1 MDADLLTARISKGQ
15 AMDRFA
21 QFHASAGAE
30 RIMRLKAA
38 LSLAPESGLS
48 LDLPSERLSSWA
60 QSNAKRLFDVAC
72 VLLAMP
78 LLVPVLLAIALAVRL
93 TSFGPVLFL
102 QERVGLHGRIF
113 TILKFRTMVHATDKA
128 HHAVTTVDNQRF
140 TSIGPFL
147 RRWKLDELPQL
158 LNVLAGDM
166 SLIGP
171 RPKMQEHVHYNL
183 PCRPGITGAATNA
196 FAREEAILNDL
207 PKDHLDA
214 YYHKVV
220 LPAKRQLDVEYMTR
234 ATFRSDLK
242 LIVDSV
248 LRRWDVSAMERA
260 LDAAALEADLATLIT
275 WESPALAMAEPSFF
289 ERMPPRDERP
299 DRIERVSVF

>member
-1 MDADLLTARISKGQ
+1 LDADLLTARISKGQ

-147 RRWKLDELPQL
+147 RRWKLDL
-158 LNVLAGDM
+158 LL
-166 SLIGP
+166 
-171 RPKMQEHVHYNL
+171 
-183 PCRPGITGAATNA
+183 
-196 FAREEAILNDL
+196 
-207 PKDHLDA
+207 DHAL
-214 YYHKVV
+214 
-220 LPAKRQLDVEYMTR
+220 Q
-234 ATFRSDLK
+234 
-242 LIVDSV
+242 I
-248 LRRWDVSAMERA
+248 RR
-260 LDAAALEADLATLIT
+260 
-275 WESPALAMAEPSFF
+275 
-289 ERMPPRDERP
+289 
-299 DRIERVSVF
+299 